1 MTSGTWKLLIGT
13 VAAFCTTA
21 AFLPQLLKIR
31 RSGGRD
37 LSYAMLFLYL
47 IGVIFWLVYGT
58 MLRAT
63 ELIVANAV
71 AICLVSACIGM
82 KWRMQRKSRECDSVT
97 RQTALQ
103 RISEEGIGVSACGPQ

>member
-1 MTSGTWKLLIGT
+1 MILGTWKFFIGT
-13 VAAFCTTA
+13 LAAFCTTA
-21 AFLPQLLKIR
+21 AFMPQLLKIR

-58 MLRAT
+58 MIRAT

-71 AICLVSACIGM
+71 AICLVAACIVM
-82 KWRMQRKSRECDSVT
+82 KRIMQNKECDPDSASLLKCV
-97 RQTALQ
+97 
-103 RISEEGIGVSACGPQ
+103 SDEEIRLSPCDPQ